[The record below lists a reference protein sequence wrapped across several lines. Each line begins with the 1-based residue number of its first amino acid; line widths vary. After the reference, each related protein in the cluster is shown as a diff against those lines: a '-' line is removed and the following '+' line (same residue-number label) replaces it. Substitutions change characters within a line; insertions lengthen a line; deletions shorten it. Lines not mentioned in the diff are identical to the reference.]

1 MRKIK
6 SGVYGLNP
14 LLDGGLN
21 ENSITVIIGTSGTG
35 KTTLGTQFIRR
46 GLEVGNDAVFVSLD
60 ENQEQIIREAIAM
73 GWTDIHKYIENK
85 KLVFIDASGKK
96 FSEFIMEELPDFV
109 DRWHGVKSR
118 IVIDPLT
125 PVIWAVEDQYQQRE
139 LLSILMKETR
149 KVGTVIC
156 TLEEHGTA
164 GRLTGKET
172 VIPMYLAD
180 SVVHLKY
187 IRKGGQITRNLEII
201 KCRSSK
207 HSSLTH
213 EYKIIKGLGLVVEQ
227 SKYNKKQTRTIPSR
241 LNTELKKR
249 KEYLP
254 RDVYM
259 RIGEAFRN
267 LFDDDIKGVDPSEIL
282 ANILEDYSEID

>member
-14 LLDGGLN
+14 LLDGGIN
-21 ENSITVIIGTSGTG
+21 ENSVTVIIGTSGTG

-73 GWTDIHKYIENK
+73 GWTNIHKYIESK

-125 PVIWAVEDQYQQRE
+125 PVIWAIEDQYQQRE

-149 KVGTVIC
+149 KVGTVVC

-180 SVVHLKY
+180 SVIHLKY
-187 IRKGGQITRNLEII
+187 IRKAGSISRNLEII
-201 KCRSSK
+201 KCRSSR
-207 HSSLTH
+207 HSSKSH
-213 EYKIIKGLGLVVEQ
+213 EYRIMKGLGMVVKRSKIPRKITKNISPKLVEE
-227 SKYNKKQTRTIPSR
+227 I
-241 LNTELKKR
+241 KKR
-249 KEYLP
+249 KENLP
-254 RDVYM
+254 KEVYI
-259 RIGEAFRN
+259 RINEAFRG
-267 LFDDDIKGVDPSEIL
+267 LDDYDIKGLDAEEIL
-282 ANILEDYSEID
+282 VNILEDYSEID

>member
-14 LLDGGLN
+14 LLDGGIN
-21 ENSITVIIGTSGTG
+21 ENSITVVIGTSGTG

-60 ENQEQIIREAIAM
+60 ENQEQIIREAISM

-109 DRWHGVKSR
+109 ERWHGEKSR

-125 PVIWAVEDQYQQRE
+125 PVIWAIQDQYQQRE

-149 KVGTVIC
+149 KVGTVVC

-180 SVVHLKY
+180 GVIHLKY
-187 IRKGGQITRNLEII
+187 IRKGGGIYRNLEII

-207 HSSLTH
+207 HSSRSH
-213 EYKIIKGLGLVVEQ
+213 QYKIMKGLGLVVEQ
-227 SKYNKKQTRTIPSR
+227 SKLERKKSKNIS
-241 LNTELKKR
+241 LKLSNELKKKR
-249 KEYLP
+249 DLLP
-254 RDVYM
+254 REVYL
-259 RIGEAFRN
+259 RINEAFRSLN
-267 LFDDDIKGVDPSEIL
+267 DDDIKGTDPAEIL
-282 ANILEDYSEID
+282 LNILEDYSEID

>member
-14 LLDGGLN
+14 LMDGGIN
-21 ENSITVIIGTSGTG
+21 ENSITVVIGTSGTG
-35 KTTLGTQFIRR
+35 KTTMGTQFIRR

-73 GWTDIHKYIENK
+73 GWTNIHKYIENK

-96 FSEFIMEELPDFV
+96 FSDFIMEELPDFV

-125 PVIWAVEDQYQQRE
+125 PVIWANEDKYQQRE
-139 LLSILMKETR
+139 LLSMLMKETR
-149 KVGTVIC
+149 KVGTVVC

-180 SVVHLKY
+180 CVIHLKY
-187 IRKGGQITRNLEII
+187 ARKVGRILRNLEVI
-201 KCRSSK
+201 KCRSSR
-207 HSSLTH
+207 HTSLSH
-213 EYKIIKGLGLVVEQ
+213 EYRIVKGLGLVVKQPKIARKHTKAQ
-227 SKYNKKQTRTIPSR
+227 SVK
-241 LNTELKKR
+241 LMTELKKKR
-249 KEYLP
+249 EMLP
-254 RDVYM
+254 REVYI
-259 RIGEAFRN
+259 RINEAFSGIE
-267 LFDDDIKGVDPSEIL
+267 DDDIKGTDPAEIL
-282 ANILEDYSEID
+282 LNILEDYSEID

>member
-1 MRKIK
+1 MRKLK

-21 ENSITVIIGTSGTG
+21 ENSITVVIGTSGTG

-73 GWTDIHKYIENK
+73 GWTNIHSYIENK

-96 FSEFIMEELPDFV
+96 FSDFILEELPDFV

-125 PVIWAVEDQYQQRE
+125 PVIWAVEDKYEQRE

-180 SVVHLKY
+180 SVIHLKY
-187 IRKGGQITRNLEII
+187 IRKGGRISRNLEII

-207 HSSLTH
+207 HSPLSH
-213 EYKIIKGLGLVVEQ
+213 EYRIMRGLGLVVEQ
-227 SKYNKKQTRTIPSR
+227 SKIPMKKTRSIPTK
-241 LNTELKKR
+241 LNNELKKKR
-249 KEYLP
+249 EYLP
-254 RDVYM
+254 REVFM
-259 RIGEAFRN
+259 RISEAFKE
-267 LFDDDIKGVDPSEIL
+267 LTDDDIKGIDPAEVL
-282 ANILEDYSEID
+282 VNILEDYSELD